1 MVLGAA
7 DAGKQTFTI
16 NNVEEDNALGLVSD
30 RIISDPTDT
39 DLSPTDF
46 LAMASEADVIR
57 WLRQFQ
63 IVRPSP
69 LRKLRLNDIIYACL
83 LEPFLREAWREVQA
97 QPGFANRLRQI
108 EAVYALVQ
116 SRLEKDGGVP
126 RSELRVYLH
135 SFQRAYEAGQLN
147 HVIAPDADR

>member
-30 RIISDPTDT
+30 RIISDPMDT

-46 LAMASEADVIR
+46 LAAASEADVIR

-63 IVRPSP
+63 IVRPFP
-69 LRKLRLNDIIYACL
+69 PRKLRLSDIVYACL
-83 LEPFLREAWREVQA
+83 LEPYLREAWREVQA
-97 QPGFANRLRQI
+97 QAGCANRLAQI
-108 EAVYALVQ
+108 EKVYALAQ
-116 SRLEKDGGVP
+116 TRLEKEGGVP
-126 RSELRVYLH
+126 RSELRVYFN
-135 SFQRAYEAGQLN
+135 SFERAYEAGQLN